1 VPRAAARGRRAAEI
15 DDEVDGD
22 DDATENGG
30 VSLREAVLVPVI
42 GFLARHP
49 RDSVVAIVA
58 AAVIAAIVINGLLL
72 QPGPHPAPI
81 FALRRSQITA
91 GEATGGVTPV
101 LPRPRPAEA
110 GTVRTRVDVIADVQ
124 RELTRRG
131 FYDGPADGV
140 YGAKT
145 DTAVRDFE
153 QAAGLKP
160 SIEPNEALLQSIIH
174 APVKTQPHAAQK
186 DDQIAGLLVPQRQ
199 VTAIQRALS
208 EYGYGPLKATGSYD
222 ADTRAAIERFERDR
236 KMPVTGVIS
245 ERLTRELAALTGRPF
260 DAQ

>member
-1 VPRAAARGRRAAEI
+1 VLRAAARGRRTAEI
-15 DDEVDGD
+15 DDEEDGGD
-22 DDATENGG
+22 DAPETGF
-30 VSLREAVLVPVI
+30 SLREVLLVPVI

-49 RDSVVAIVA
+49 RDAVVAIVA

-81 FALRRSQITA
+81 FALRRPQIA
-91 GEATGGVTPV
+91 ASEATGAVAPV

-153 QAAGLKP
+153 QAAGLKA

-174 APVKTQPHAAQK
+174 SPVKTQPHAAQK
-186 DDQIAGLLVPQRQ
+186 DDQIAGLLAPPRQ

-208 EYGYGPLKATGSYD
+208 EYGYGPLKATGNYD

-236 KMPVTGVIS
+236 KLPVTGVIS
-245 ERLTRELAALTGRPF
+245 ERFIRELAALTGHPF